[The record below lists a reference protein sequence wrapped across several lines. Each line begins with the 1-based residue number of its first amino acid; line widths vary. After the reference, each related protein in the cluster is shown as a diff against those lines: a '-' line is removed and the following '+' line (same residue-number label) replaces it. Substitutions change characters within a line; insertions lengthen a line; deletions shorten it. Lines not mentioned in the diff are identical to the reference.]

1 MTTRRKARIRS
12 KKRKTPAPSHWW
24 YGIISLVGC
33 VVLSGVVVGH
43 NLPTS
48 GSPQV
53 PQLPTAPRVLLKAQF
68 TPAYQPQTGE
78 PQAAAESR
86 PVAFRTADSEP
97 AITPTGA
104 RLITHEEAREKAAPA
119 NKAIPRLGQLQVE
132 VARQTRLGHTVHFLP
147 SDRFHV
153 LEHALQQADG

>member
-1 MTTRRKARIRS
+1 MRS

-78 PQAAAESR
+78 PRRRLKVALSASARRIRSPLLPR
-86 PVAFRTADSEP
+86 PVR
-97 AITPTGA
+97 G
-104 RLITHEEAREKAAPA
+104 
-119 NKAIPRLGQLQVE
+119 
-132 VARQTRLGHTVHFLP
+132 
-147 SDRFHV
+147 
-153 LEHALQQADG
+153 